1 MVDEAVLHEVRRVL
15 APEPDTTVTARRR
28 AAPLGPPAPEIG
40 ALLRWAARTVA
51 ARAVVEVGAVGG
63 VSGAWLLPQLP
74 PRGVLTSIEADAH
87 AHALAT
93 DAFEAMGAGPSV
105 RSIHGDPLTVLDRL
119 SDGAYDLVVLQSRPA
134 VTPVLLDHARRLL
147 RPGGMLVVRGVLRG
161 GDEADDVAASLQL
174 VAEDEAF
181 TATLLPVDRGLLLA
195 TRLDPA
201 AATTPATP
209 AGSTEAG

>member
-1 MVDEAVLHEVRRVL
+1 VDEAVLHEIRRVL

-63 VSGAWLLPQLP
+63 VSGAWLLPELP

-93 DAFEAMGAGPSV
+93 DAFEAMAAGSSV
-105 RSIHGDPLTVLDRL
+105 RSIHGDPLTVLGRL
-119 SDGAYDLVVLQSRPA
+119 SDAAYDLVVLQSRPA
-134 VTPVLLDHARRLL
+134 VSPVLLDHARRLL
-147 RPGGMLVVRGVLRG
+147 RPGGMLVIRGVLRG
-161 GDEADDVAASLQL
+161 GDEADDVAASLQVL
-174 VAEDEAF
+174 SEDEAF
-181 TATLLPVDRGLLLA
+181 TATLLPIDRGLLLA
-195 TRLDPA
+195 TRLDTTQALGP
-201 AATTPATP
+201 ATTAETSG
-209 AGSTEAG
+209 A